1 MSTKVDYTSTELPDD
16 LESSFESA
24 LGRLRGEDPPIEE
37 HIIGGSRRTDG
48 VTFERFD
55 PCQPGVRV
63 SAAHSAPTELVSEA
77 VSQAREVFKVWR
89 RTTVEERCNLLLQA
103 ADRIDD
109 DIAGLS
115 AILSAETGKT
125 RLEAIGEV
133 QEASDIIRHY
143 TRLMLENHG
152 YDNVMKTSPTE
163 DTFDVLVPYGVFG
176 VIGPF
181 NFPFALPT
189 GMMVGALVSG
199 NTVVCKPSDKTPR
212 STAAIAAILA
222 DLLPAGVVNLVHGGA
237 DIGRALAETDV
248 DGIAFTGSAEV
259 GWQLIAGTT
268 PAGLPRPVLAEMGGQ
283 NPAVVGASADLDAA
297 ASGIVRSAFGL
308 SGQKCSACRRVV
320 VVRDVAD
327 ELAATIVA
335 KAEELVIGD
344 PVNKD
349 TYMGPVID
357 GHIAARID
365 EALQTAAADGRV
377 LTGRRL
383 DRDGN
388 WFAPVVVAGL
398 PIGHALTRE
407 ELFGPFLTIT
417 EVDTFDDALAEANDV
432 PYGLTAGVFS
442 RDEAEIDQ
450 FVEQIE
456 AGVIY
461 VNRAAGATT
470 GAWPGVQSFCG
481 WKRSGSMGKGGL
493 GHWYLQGFM
502 REQSRTIAKN
512 PSCAK
517 NPS

>member
-1 MSTKVDYTSTELPDD
+1 MTTKVDYTSTELPGN
-16 LESSFESA
+16 LESAFETA
-24 LGRLRGEDPPIEE
+24 LGRLRSEEPPIEE
-37 HIIGGSRRTDG
+37 HIVGGSRRTDG
-48 VTFERFD
+48 VMFERFD
-55 PCQPGVRV
+55 PCQPGARV
-63 SAAHSAPTELVSEA
+63 AAAHSAPTELVTEA
-77 VSQAREVFKVWR
+77 VAEARDAFKVWR
-89 RTTVEERCNLLLQA
+89 RTSIEDRCDRLLRV
-103 ADRIDD
+103 ADRIDG
-109 DIAGLS
+109 DIAELS

-133 QEASDIIRHY
+133 QEAADIIKHY
-143 TRLMLENHG
+143 TRLMTENDG
-152 YDNVMKTSPTE
+152 YNYPMKSSPAE

-189 GMMVGALVSG
+189 GMMVGALVAG

-222 DLLPAGVVNLVHGGA
+222 DELPSGVVNVVHGGA

-248 DGIAFTGSAEV
+248 DGIAFTGSADV
-259 GWQLIAGTT
+259 GWQLIATTT

-297 ASGIVRSAFGL
+297 AAGIVRSAFGL

-320 VVRDVAD
+320 VVGDVAD
-327 ELAATIVA
+327 ELAAKIVA
-335 KAEELVIGD
+335 KAEDLVIGD
-344 PVNKD
+344 PISKD
-349 TYMGPVID
+349 TFMGPVID
-357 GHIAARID
+357 ENIAGRID
-365 EALQTAAADGRV
+365 AALRTATEDGHV

-388 WFAPVVVAGL
+388 WFAPIVVSEL
-398 PIGHALTRE
+398 PAGHALTRE

-417 EVDTFDDALAEANDV
+417 KVDNFSDALAEANDV
-432 PYGLTAGVFS
+432 SYGLTAGVFS
-442 RDEAEIDQ
+442 GNQAEIDQ
-450 FVEQIE
+450 FVEEIE

-461 VNRAAGATT
+461 INRAAGATT

-481 WKRSGSMGKGGL
+481 WKRSGSVGKGGL
-493 GHWYLQGFM
+493 GHWYIQGFM

-512 PSCAK
+512 P
-517 NPS
+517 

>member
-16 LESSFESA
+16 LESAFESA
-24 LGRLRGEDPPIEE
+24 LRRIRSEEPPTEE
-37 HIIGGSRRTDG
+37 HIVGGSRRTEG
-48 VTFERFD
+48 AKFERFD
-55 PCQPGVRV
+55 PCQPDVLV
-63 SAAHSAPTELVSEA
+63 SAAFSAPIELVGEA
-77 VSQAREVFKVWR
+77 VATAREAFTAWR
-89 RTTVEERCNLLLQA
+89 RTSVEDRCNRLLKA

-109 DIAGLS
+109 DIAGPS

-133 QEASDIIRHY
+133 QEAADIIRHY
-143 TRLMLENHG
+143 ARLMIENDG
-152 YDNVMKTSPTE
+152 YHNAMKSSQTE

-189 GMMVGALVSG
+189 GMMVGALVAG

-212 STAAIAAILA
+212 STAAVAAILA
-222 DLLPAGVVNLVHGGA
+222 DVLPAGVVNLVHGGA

-268 PAGLPRPVLAEMGGQ
+268 PSGLPRPVLAEMGGQ

-297 ASGIVRSAFGL
+297 AAGIVRSAFGL

-320 VVRDVAD
+320 VVGDVAD
-327 ELAATIVA
+327 ELTAKIVA
-335 KAEELVIGD
+335 KAADLVVGD
-344 PVNKD
+344 PISKD

-357 GHIAARID
+357 EHIATRID
-365 EALQTAAADGRV
+365 AALRTAAEDGQV

-388 WFAPVVVAGL
+388 WFAPIVVSEL
-398 PIGHALTRE
+398 PTGHALTRE
-407 ELFGPFLTIT
+407 ELFGPLLTIT
-417 EVDTFDDALAEANDV
+417 KVDDFSAAMAEANDV
-432 PYGLTAGVFS
+432 SYGLTAGVFS
-442 RDEAEIDQ
+442 GDAAEIDQ

-493 GHWYLQGFM
+493 GHWYIQGFM

-512 PSCAK
+512 PS
-517 NPS
+517 